1 MRTRGGQSG
10 GTAERMLGAGS
21 QRFVGTTSP
30 GRDALRPAVG
40 HFLLASLMGLAAVGC
55 ATWTDRSQGD
65 LGDRA
70 TIRSGK
76 SKSSR
81 SWGKLRSLR
90 SGSTAGVLSVDF
102 VVAERVSEASLSA
115 ATTDPELSGA
125 AADDSDLWQW
135 VDETVLAAPA
145 RRALQANGLRA
156 GRLVRE
162 DRFREALARQRAQS
176 DVIDDFL
183 REAEISSRLSQG
195 SRSLPL
201 RYGRRAEV
209 PLHQPLGGDQVT
221 LVKTGPQLV
230 GKTLGNPQLTLALTS
245 RPGDGSRE
253 LLLDVRPEI
262 QHGESRQAFISS
274 DSAIRIDTRREVWRL
289 ETLDF
294 SSRMSVGDVLVLS
307 TTATPR
313 GVGAQMLTDTG
324 SSGDDARLY
333 LLLRLES
340 VPETSESEADIR

>member
-1 MRTRGGQSG
+1 M
-10 GTAERMLGAGS
+10 
-21 QRFVGTTSP
+21 
-30 GRDALRPAVG
+30 AVE
-40 HFLLASLMGLAAVGC
+40 
-55 ATWTDRSQGD
+55 
-65 LGDRA
+65 
-70 TIRSGK
+70 
-76 SKSSR
+76 
-81 SWGKLRSLR
+81 
-90 SGSTAGVLSVDF
+90 F
-102 VVAERVSEASLSA
+102 VVAERSSEPRLS
-115 ATTDPELSGA
+115 TG
-125 AADDSDLWQW
+125 ADDSELGDALDGDADLWQW

-162 DRFREALARQRAQS
+162 DRFREALARLRDQS

-183 REAEISSRLSQG
+183 REAEVSSRLSQG

-221 LVKTGPQLV
+221 LVKTGSQLI
-230 GKTLGNPQLTLALTS
+230 GRTLGNPQLNLVLTA
-245 RPGDGSRE
+245 RPGAASRE
-253 LLLDVRPEI
+253 VILDVRPEI

-294 SSRMSVGDVLVLS
+294 SLRMSVGDLLVLS

-313 GVGAQMLTDTG
+313 GVGGQMLTDAA

-340 VPETSESEADIR
+340 VPETSEADLP

>member
-1 MRTRGGQSG
+1 
-10 GTAERMLGAGS
+10 MLGFGW
-21 QRFVGTTSP
+21 RTFVGATSR
-30 GRDALRPAVG
+30 GWDATRPAAG
-40 HFLLASLMGLAAVGC
+40 RLLLPWLIGLAAIGC

-70 TIRSGK
+70 SIRSGK
-76 SKSSR
+76 SKTSR

-90 SGSTAGVLSVDF
+90 SGSTAGVLAVEF
-102 VVAERVSEASLSA
+102 VVAERSSEARLSA
-115 ATTDPELSGA
+115 G
-125 AADDSDLWQW
+125 ADDSEFRDASDGDADLWQW
-135 VDETVLAAPA
+135 VDETVLAASA
-145 RRALQANGLRA
+145 RRGLQANGLRA

-162 DRFREALARQRAQS
+162 DRFREALARQRDQS
-176 DVIDDFL
+176 DVFDDFL
-183 REAEISSRLSQG
+183 REAEVSSRLSQG

-209 PLHQPLGGDQVT
+209 PLHQPLAGDQVT
-221 LVKTGPQLV
+221 LVRTGSQLI
-230 GKTLGNPQLTLALTS
+230 GRTLGNPQLNLVLTV
-245 RPGDGSRE
+245 RPGDASRE

-289 ETLDF
+289 ESLDF
-294 SSRMSVGDVLVLS
+294 SLRMSVGDLLVLS
-307 TTATPR
+307 TTSTPR

-340 VPETSESEADIR
+340 VPETSESEADIP

>member
-1 MRTRGGQSG
+1 
-10 GTAERMLGAGS
+10 MLGTVWRIFGGAMS
-21 QRFVGTTSP
+21 S
-30 GRDALRPAVG
+30 GRAASRPASLR
-40 HFLLASLMGLAAVGC
+40 FLLTWLLGFTAIGC

-70 TIRSGK
+70 SIRTGK
-76 SKSSR
+76 SKPSR

-90 SGSTAGVLSVDF
+90 SGSTAGVLSVEF
-102 VVAERVSEASLSA
+102 VVAERSSASAGSDPAAGTEAGEA
-115 ATTDPELSGA
+115 V
-125 AADDSDLWQW
+125 DDESDLWRW

-145 RRALQANGLRA
+145 RRELRANGIRA

-162 DRFREALARQRAQS
+162 DRFREALARQRDQS
-176 DVIDDFL
+176 DIIDDFL
-183 REAEISSRLSQG
+183 REAEVSSRLAQG

-201 RYGRRAEV
+201 RFGSRAEV
-209 PLHQPLGGDQVT
+209 PLHQPLAGDRVT
-221 LVKTGPQLV
+221 LVKTGSQLI
-230 GKTLGNPQLTLALTS
+230 GKTLGNPQLNLVLTA

-262 QHGESRQAFISS
+262 RHGEARQAFISS

-313 GVGAQMLTDTG
+313 GVGAQMLTDAG
-324 SSGDDARLY
+324 SSGEDARLY
-333 LLLRLES
+333 LLLRLDS
-340 VPETSESEADIR
+340 VPETSESGTDSR